1 MTKTNIAIAN
11 SARLRCVGVSSASQ
25 NLLKAISR
33 VAPFRSTVLIT
44 GKSGT
49 GKELVAQQI
58 HDWSPRVDQLFV
70 PVDCASMTDELMASQ
85 LFGHVKG
92 AFTSA
97 DRGSLGCFRAADKG
111 TIFLDE
117 IGELPLCL
125 QAKLLRVIQER
136 AVIPVGS
143 HEPIPVDV
151 RVVAATNRDL
161 RQEVV
166 AGRFREDLFYRLSV
180 VTIHTVPLCERRDD
194 IPVLANHFLKELEDQ
209 GHPRHGLTSGA
220 KELLELYDWPGN
232 VRELKNLLEQAALD
246 AEDYWI
252 GSETILRIL
261 SPATADFCQI
271 PLSATTVVQHRPNI
285 PRYPVTFASEDGPW
299 PKLEELERR
308 LIVQTLE
315 HTYYNKSAAAR
326 LLDISRQALLRK
338 IAKLGIAGLPP
349 EGNR

>member
-1 MTKTNIAIAN
+1 
-11 SARLRCVGVSSASQ
+11 
-25 NLLKAISR
+25 
-33 VAPFRSTVLIT
+33 
-44 GKSGT
+44 
-49 GKELVAQQI
+49 
-58 HDWSPRVDQLFV
+58 
-70 PVDCASMTDELMASQ
+70 MTDELMASQ

-97 DRGSLGCFRAADKG
+97 DQGSLGCFRAAHNG

-143 HEPIPVDV
+143 HESIPVDV

-180 VTIHTVPLCERRDD
+180 VTIQTVPLCERHED
-194 IPVLANHFLKELEDQ
+194 IAVLAVHFLKELEDQ
-209 GHPRHGLTSGA
+209 GHPRHELTPGA

-246 AEDYWI
+246 TDDYWI
-252 GSETILRIL
+252 SSETILRIL
-261 SPATADFCQI
+261 SPISSGNCQLSWPTSPALQQEPRFPQHLNNLPADD
-271 PLSATTVVQHRPNI
+271 SH
-285 PRYPVTFASEDGPW
+285 W
-299 PKLEELERR
+299 PKLEEQERR

-338 IAKLGIAGLPP
+338 IARLCIDCLPP
-349 EGNR
+349 DSNH